1 MLDPVDFGIIKIL
14 KDNARTPYLNIA
26 KKLNVSES
34 TIRNRVSNL
43 QEKGVIKGFSV
54 VLDPN
59 KLGYGSVAFVGI
71 DVQPEKFLYVA
82 KKLTEF
88 DNVKMVATTTG
99 DHMIMTE
106 IWGEKAAELRNFIS
120 ERIEK
125 ITGVTRTC
133 PAIINETLKEV

>member
-133 PAIINETLKEV
+133 PAIINETLKEI

>member
-1 MLDPVDFGIIKIL
+1 MIDNIDNGILEIL
-14 KDNARTPYLNIA
+14 SKNARTSFLDIAKRLNI
-26 KKLNVSES
+26 SES
-34 TIRNRVSNL
+34 AIRNRVKNL
-43 QEKGVIKGFSV
+43 ENGGIIKKYSLSV
-54 VLDPN
+54 DPN
-59 KLGYGSVAFVGI
+59 KLGYGSVALVGI
-71 DVQPEKFLYVA
+71 DVQPEKFLHVA

-88 DNVKMVATTTG
+88 ENVRMVATTSG

-125 ITGVTRTC
+125 INGVTRTC